1 MHARYYE
8 FTDKQFE
15 QAWAE
20 IVRKINTKGRN
31 LKSNTIKQ
39 EKLKALEE
47 NQKED

>member
-1 MHARYYE
+1 MQARYYE

-20 IVRKINTKGRN
+20 IVRKIKTKGRN